1 MNVSMQQATQAAR
14 KMTETGGDSHFLEE
28 QMNPTRIKQY
38 LDASKDADKVK
49 GMKWL
54 LAMMSKGRD
63 ASDFFPDV
71 VKNVVSR
78 SIEVKKMVYMYLSH
92 YCDFNHTC
100 RELALLSI
108 NSFQKDLA
116 ASNQLVRA
124 MALRVMTSIRVPD
137 VIQIQLLAVKKCA
150 GDSSPYVRKCAANA
164 VTKLMQLDAE
174 HQDDCNKFVATLL
187 NDTSPMVLGS
197 AVTAFAEVCP
207 KHWEIFHPNFRKLCS
222 LLADCDEWAQITI
235 LTVMARYLRTQFVD
249 PSPSK
254 TPTLTGSP
262 KRIVRRKVKKAFYS
276 DDDDSEEE
284 VVEEEDPYND
294 EGPQLED
301 DHKLALTSSLPLLKS
316 RNSGVVLA
324 VCSLHYHC
332 GAPSIEEREILGRAL
347 VRILRN
353 RPEIQ
358 YAVLKSIAVMA
369 RERPQMFAPF
379 LRDFFV
385 KGTDAR
391 FNRDIKLEILVGLAT
406 PDSCEEILRELQT
419 YCRGTEK
426 DFVCDAATA
435 AARVADARPECADDV
450 LRGLL
455 DLART
460 HDREEC
466 RPQDAAVVSSCLVA
480 ARQLL
485 QQGAGSTPP
494 TSEETPFILR
504 RDVVRRIAKMLLKP
518 KPRGALSTGPA
529 VEEDEGRRGGAPVP
543 TASGKGAGAR
553 ASACW
558 VLGEFRDDV
567 ADLLPDA
574 VRLLAARF
582 SGEVVE
588 VKQQILNLAVKA
600 STAFPDNSDLDT
612 LLKYVLELARFDTDH
627 DLRDRGRYLTATIG
641 LSVEG
646 SESDEAALSTLKA
659 NKHALILGEKKAPS
673 TRHGDVAPEGVP
685 KFTVGSLSSMMGH
698 EVDGYLPLEP
708 WAAEPSSPSLR
719 NPPNGNVFRSG
730 AGQTGISSEEVA
742 ANPGAF
748 YGNDDEAAST
758 ESSSSSGS
766 DDSDSSDSEDSDS
779 ASGSSDSDDSDEASS
794 SASASSASSD
804 KEESSSEE
812 EAAPAPP
819 AAAAAADP
827 FDVFASPPPPPSST
841 NDDILKMF

>member
-1 MNVSMQQATQAAR
+1 MNVNMQQATQAAK
-14 KMTETGGDSHFLEE
+14 KMADAGGDSHFLEE

-38 LDASKDADKVK
+38 LDSGKDYDKVK

-63 ASDFFPDV
+63 ASEFFSDV
-71 VKNVVSR
+71 VKNVVAKSV
-78 SIEVKKMVYMYLSH
+78 EVKKMVYMYLSH
-92 YCDFNHTC
+92 YCDFNHQC

-164 VTKLMQLDAE
+164 IAKLVSLSDGAE
-174 HQDDCNKFVATLL
+174 QESCDQFVATLL

-207 KHWEIFHPNFRKLCS
+207 QNWAIFHPNYRKLCQ

-235 LTVMARYLRTQFVD
+235 LGVLARYLRTQFVD
-249 PSPSK
+249 PSPDK
-254 TPTLTGSP
+254 PQTKGEPQ
-262 KRIVRRKVKKAFYS
+262 RVVRRKVKKAFYS
-276 DDDDSEEE
+276 DDEDESEEE
-284 VVEEEDPYND
+284 VVVQDDPWD
-294 EGPQLED
+294 DDGPALED

-332 GAPSIEEREILGRAL
+332 GAPTNEERETIGRAL

-358 YAVLKSIAVMA
+358 YVVLKSIAVMA
-369 RERPQMFAPF
+369 SERPAMFAPF

-385 KGTDAR
+385 KGTDAK
-391 FNRDIKLEILVGLAT
+391 FNREIKLEILVRLAT
-406 PDSCEEILRELQT
+406 PDSVEEILRELQT

-455 DLART
+455 DLARS
-460 HDREEC
+460 HDRDEC
-466 RPQDAAVVSSCLVA
+466 RSVDASVVSSALVSI
-480 ARQLL
+480 RQLL
-485 QQGAGSTPP
+485 QQGAG
-494 TSEETPFILR
+494 TSSEDPVIVR
-504 RDVVRRIAKMLLKP
+504 RDVVRQVAKMLLKP
-518 KPRGALSTGPA
+518 KNKGAFSTNPS

-543 TASGKGAGAR
+543 TASGRGASAR
-553 ASACW
+553 ASACFI
-558 VLGEFRDDV
+558 LGEFRDDV

-574 VRLLAARF
+574 VRLLASRF

-588 VKQQILNLAVKA
+588 VKQQILNLAVKSA
-600 STAFPDNSDLDT
+600 TAYPSNSDLDS
-612 LLKYVLELARFDTDH
+612 LLRYVLELARFDTDH
-627 DLRDRGRYLTATIG
+627 DLRDRGRYLTATLG
-641 LSVEG
+641 LSVPG
-646 SESDEAALSTLKA
+646 SESTDETALAQLKA
-659 NKHALILGEKKAPS
+659 NKHSLILGEKQPPS
-673 TRHGDVAPEGVP
+673 TRHGTVAPEGVP
-685 KFTVGSLSSMMGH
+685 QFTVGSLSSMMGH

-708 WAAEPSSPSLR
+708 WATEPSDPSIR
-719 NPPNGNVFRSG
+719 NPPNGSVFRAG

-748 YGNDDEAAST
+748 YGNDDEST
-758 ESSSSSGS
+758 ESSSSS
-766 DDSDSSDSEDSDS
+766 DEDSDESDSDASSSEGSDSDESEESSSNDASS
-779 ASGSSDSDDSDEASS
+779 ASDSDDSE
-794 SASASSASSD
+794 
-804 KEESSSEE
+804 EESSSSGEE
-812 EAAPAPP
+812 EAKAPP
-819 AAAAAADP
+819 AADP
-827 FDVFASPPPPPSST
+827 FDMFAAPSSAPAT
-841 NDDILKMF
+841 SNDDILKMF

>member
-1 MNVSMQQATQAAR
+1 MNVNMQQATQAAK
-14 KMTETGGDSHFLEE
+14 KMADAGGDSHFLEE

-38 LDASKDADKVK
+38 LDSGKDYDKVK

-63 ASDFFPDV
+63 ASEFFSDV
-71 VKNVVSR
+71 VKNVVAKSV
-78 SIEVKKMVYMYLSH
+78 EVKKMVYMYLSH
-92 YCDFNHTC
+92 YCDFNHQC

-164 VTKLMQLDAE
+164 IAKLVSLSDGAE
-174 HQDDCNKFVATLL
+174 QESCDQFVATLL

-207 KHWEIFHPNFRKLCS
+207 QNWAIFHPNYRKLCQ

-235 LTVMARYLRTQFVD
+235 LGVLARYLRTQFVD
-249 PSPSK
+249 PSPDK
-254 TPTLTGSP
+254 PQTKGEPQ
-262 KRIVRRKVKKAFYS
+262 RVVRRKVKKAFYS
-276 DDDDSEEE
+276 DDEDESEEE
-284 VVEEEDPYND
+284 VVVQDDPWD
-294 EGPQLED
+294 DDGPALED

-332 GAPSIEEREILGRAL
+332 GAPTNEERETIGRAL

-358 YAVLKSIAVMA
+358 YVVLKSIAVMA
-369 RERPQMFAPF
+369 SERPAMFAPF

-385 KGTDAR
+385 KGTDAK
-391 FNRDIKLEILVGLAT
+391 FNREIKLEILVRLAT
-406 PDSCEEILRELQT
+406 PDSVEEILRELQT

-455 DLART
+455 DLARS
-460 HDREEC
+460 HDRDEC
-466 RPQDAAVVSSCLVA
+466 RSVDASVVSSALVSI
-480 ARQLL
+480 RQLL
-485 QQGAGSTPP
+485 QQGAG
-494 TSEETPFILR
+494 TSSEDPVIVR
-504 RDVVRRIAKMLLKP
+504 RDVVRQVAKMLLKP
-518 KPRGALSTGPA
+518 KNKGAFSTNPS

-543 TASGKGAGAR
+543 TASGRGASAR
-553 ASACW
+553 ASACFI
-558 VLGEFRDDV
+558 LGEFRDDV

-574 VRLLAARF
+574 VRLLASRF

-588 VKQQILNLAVKA
+588 VKQQILNLAVKSA
-600 STAFPDNSDLDT
+600 TAYPSNSDLDS
-612 LLKYVLELARFDTDH
+612 LLRYVLELARFDTDH
-627 DLRDRGRYLTATIG
+627 DLRDRGRYLTATLG
-641 LSVEG
+641 LSVPG
-646 SESDEAALSTLKA
+646 SESTDETALAQLKA
-659 NKHALILGEKKAPS
+659 NKHSLILGEKQPPS
-673 TRHGDVAPEGVP
+673 TRHGTVAPEGVP
-685 KFTVGSLSSMMGH
+685 QFTVGSLSSMMGH

-708 WAAEPSSPSLR
+708 WATEPSDPSIR
-719 NPPNGNVFRSG
+719 NPPNGSVFRAG

-748 YGNDDEAAST
+748 YGNDDEST
-758 ESSSSSGS
+758 ESSSSS
-766 DDSDSSDSEDSDS
+766 DEDSDESDSDASSSEGSDSDESEESSSNDASS
-779 ASGSSDSDDSDEASS
+779 ASDSDDSE
-794 SASASSASSD
+794 
-804 KEESSSEE
+804 EESSSSGEE
-812 EAAPAPP
+812 EAKAPP
-819 AAAAAADP
+819 PAADP
-827 FDVFASPPPPPSST
+827 FDMFAAPSSAPAT
-841 NDDILKMF
+841 SNDDILKMF